1 MSFYHIVQI
10 LRALPKKKVVPNLLQ
25 FALEVM
31 EKEDEP
37 KNLMSLYRMLLFY
50 QESGQGLQMLR

>member
-1 MSFYHIVQI
+1 MSLYRIVQI
-10 LRALPKKKVVPNLLQ
+10 LRALPKNRVVPNLVK

-37 KNLMSLYRMLLFY
+37 KNLMSLYRMLLFC

>member
-1 MSFYHIVQI
+1 MSLYRIVQI
-10 LRALPKKKVVPNLLQ
+10 LRALPKNRVVPNLVK

-37 KNLMSLYRMLLFY
+37 KPLMSLLKMLLLCH
-50 QESGQGLQMLR
+50 ESGEGLR

>member
-10 LRALPKKKVVPNLLQ
+10 LRALPKNKVVPNLLQ

-37 KNLMSLYRMLLFY
+37 KNLMSLYRMLLFC